1 MFRVPDKLKGRVS
14 NPPLRLPILFLRPLR
29 SSSSLR
35 KFSGGSHISLCGH
48 SSLRLRLC
56 RVAFFAAKRFCSRR
70 PDRLR
75 VAAHQHAANLAAMSF
90 AVFVDP
96 FEHRGDI
103 RELVADGLHYFNQI
117 VRAVPFFF
125 EIGQ

>member
-1 MFRVPDKLKGRVS
+1 MFRGLDKLKGRVS

-29 SSSSLR
+29 GSSSFAFVQDR
-35 KFSGGSHISLCGH
+35 LCGH

-56 RVAFFAAKRFCSRR
+56 RAALFAAKPFCSRR

-96 FEHRGDI
+96 FEHRSDI

-125 EIGQ
+125 EIG